1 MILTFPNSLVLA
13 SARWVSS
20 CSLSFIQMQFKV
32 KATLAKCNTTTGA
45 VSTWQFGRLD
55 NGWYG
60 AKLLNGSKRLY
71 FNSVAKMNTCIG
83 KFITD
88 YDYTVVTKPAAEQLS
103 LAL

>member
-1 MILTFPNSLVLA
+1 
-13 SARWVSS
+13 
-20 CSLSFIQMQFKV
+20 MQFKIS
-32 KATLAKCNTTTGA
+32 ATLVKPNTKTGA

-60 AKLLNGSKRLY
+60 AKLLNGSKKLY
-71 FNSVAKMNTCIG
+71 FNSAAKMNACLG

-88 YDYTVVTKPAAEQLS
+88 YGYTVVPAQPTADTVQLS